1 MWYIKVEC
9 KEADYRKPQGVG
21 GFSSLSIL
29 LYAFPLNVVAHG
41 LSGPPVFSCI
51 KQIHKKAQ
59 EGRKCQKSNEHLL
72 NDLPEK
78 TGVGFLAFTVSST
91 VALKEGFCKIE
102 GGLKKGVMAG
112 LGSAS
117 GQV

>member
-1 MWYIKVEC
+1 
-9 KEADYRKPQGVG
+9 
-21 GFSSLSIL
+21 
-29 LYAFPLNVVAHG
+29 VVAHG
-41 LSGPPVFSCI
+41 LSGPPVFNCI
-51 KQIHKKAQ
+51 KKIYKKAQ
-59 EGRKCQKSNEHLL
+59 EGRKCQKSNVHLL
-72 NDLPEK
+72 KGVPVK

-102 GGLKKGVMAG
+102 GRLKKGVMAG